1 MYFTGK
7 THRQGTNSTGD
18 DDIVLE
24 VVIQMADCDLSDDAS
39 THVFSVGNKL
49 ANFIFIYDHDITV
62 SRDGNEI
69 PDLSLTL
76 TGTIMSRYNVSLLTF
91 FNSYGFSRAC

>member
-1 MYFTGK
+1 
-7 THRQGTNSTGD
+7 
-18 DDIVLE
+18 
-24 VVIQMADCDLSDDAS
+24 MADCDSSDDAS

-49 ANFIFIYDHDITV
+49 ANYIFIYDHDITV

-76 TGTIMSRYNVSLLTF
+76 TGTIMSRYYVSFSTLFRSL
-91 FNSYGFSRAC
+91 GFSMHFNRIFMKFPI